1 MLEPL
6 AGGCGLSLTL
16 CTQQGH
22 GDLWQPP
29 GDRTLRHSR
38 SSVGRPWLWLT
49 HTVRVQMPGVS
60 PKGSS
65 LRCFCVT
72 VPRLKFFQDL
82 LWDWYR
88 KPCVS
93 VRVGCGEQRGAPGAS
108 LGLPMGKG
116 LWSQQWKSLV
126 VGIWQPEWLLN
137 SQTGKFQ
144 KISFLSMC
152 LNTKCIE
159 MYWVSL

>member
-88 KPCVS
+88 KPCIS
-93 VRVGCGEQRGAPGAS
+93 VRVGCVGSNVGH
-108 LGLPMGKG
+108 LGLLWGCPWGKG
-116 LWSQQWKSLV
+116 FGPSSENLWWWESGSQSGSWILKQESFRKYHS
-126 VGIWQPEWLLN
+126 
-137 SQTGKFQ
+137 FQ
-144 KISFLSMC
+144 C
-152 LNTKCIE
+152 A
-159 MYWVSL
+159 